1 MINTRIAVNLVI
13 LNMNQMDEKDSLDRL
28 ERTDKLQV
36 FRRAFR
42 IQEMKSV
49 DFIRKLNL
57 KDVSPT
63 GTQFVYPSCPVCVRR
78 QPHSTDPLCVRLQ
91 LRAAN

>member
-1 MINTRIAVNLVI
+1 MINTEIAVNRVI

-57 KDVSPT
+57 KDVS
-63 GTQFVYPSCPVCVRR
+63 
-78 QPHSTDPLCVRLQ
+78 
-91 LRAAN
+91 